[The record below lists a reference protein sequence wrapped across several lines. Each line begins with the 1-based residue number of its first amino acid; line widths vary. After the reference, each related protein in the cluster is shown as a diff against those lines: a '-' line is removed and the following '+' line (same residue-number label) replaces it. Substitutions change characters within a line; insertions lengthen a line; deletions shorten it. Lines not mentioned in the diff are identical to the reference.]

1 MKRLTL
7 SEITNLAEIV
17 GTIVAGDAEA

>member
-7 SEITNLAEIV
+7 SQITNLAEIV